1 MSLCWLVFLLLGYE
15 VLAFQASY
23 RLPALSRIGGKP
35 PFGSTSRYETQ
46 LALGNFE
53 TSSLNISLD
62 DSPFGLLLG
71 LGFVASIAAFVFA
84 NVVFTPEILE
94 GAKDLRREE
103 RQEEISKILEAVR
116 THDGDVSEL
125 RVPLETALGKSLEEY
140 VGAVLDESKDDDE
153 YSLYTVTDTELA
165 KLLKQDIIS

>member
-1 MSLCWLVFLLLGYE
+1 MSLCWLVLWLSGYE
-15 VLAFQASY
+15 ALAFQASY
-23 RLPALSRIGGKP
+23 RLPALSRKP
-35 PFGSTSRYETQ
+35 PIGSSVKSRFETP
-46 LALGNFE
+46 LALHLE
-53 TSSLNISLD
+53 TSSLNLSLD

-84 NVVFTPEILE
+84 NVVYTPEILE

-140 VGAVLDESKDDDE
+140 IGAVLDVKDDDDNDE
-153 YSLYTVTDTELA
+153 YSLYTATDTELA
-165 KLLKQDIIS
+165 RLLKQSIVS

>member
-1 MSLCWLVFLLLGYE
+1 M
-15 VLAFQASY
+15 
-23 RLPALSRIGGKP
+23 
-35 PFGSTSRYETQ
+35 
-46 LALGNFE
+46 E

-84 NVVFTPEILE
+84 NVVYTPEILE

-140 VGAVLDESKDDDE
+140 IGAVLDESKDDDE
-153 YSLYTVTDTELA
+153 YSLYTATDTELA
-165 KLLKQDIIS
+165 TLLKQDIVS